1 MIDQADNLTQALQ
14 LEQPKRG
21 RGRPATGAAMT
32 PAEKQKAYRE
42 RQAKKGNVTEYNEE
56 LLDNTQKALLAV
68 CKKLE
73 SQYQINTQ
81 LTEELERTEKR
92 ASLAEKGLTEMGEEW
107 AKAKAEREGMIKI
120 LDEANKEKKYWIDR
134 ALKSDKEKRQGNV
147 TKITEKGYNVQFKA
161 KGKRTWKSLGE
172 RGAATCEH
180 LTEESAEKSI
190 ESLKR
195 LFPDDQYRI
204 VKAGE

>member
-1 MIDQADNLTQALQ
+1 MIDQADNLTQALK

-42 RQAKKGNVTEYNEE
+42 RQAKKGNVTEIE
-56 LLDNTQKALLAV
+56 DNLIKALKEQNEQTKYWTTRALQA
-68 CKKLE
+68 
-73 SQYQINTQ
+73 
-81 LTEELERTEKR
+81 EKR
-92 ASLAEKGLTEMGEEW
+92 ASLAEKSLTELGEEW
-107 AKAKAEREGMIKI
+107 AKAKAEK
-120 LDEANKEKKYWIDR
+120 
-134 ALKSDKEKRQGNV
+134 GNV

-161 KGKRTWKSLGE
+161 KGKRTWRSLSE

-180 LTEESAEKSI
+180 FTEESAERSI

-195 LFPDDQYRI
+195 HFPDDQYRI
-204 VKAGE
+204 VKTGE

>member
-1 MIDQADNLTQALQ
+1 MIDQADNLTQELQ

-42 RQAKKGNVTEYNEE
+42 RQAKKGNVTEYNAE

-92 ASLAEKGLTEMGEEW
+92 ASLAEKGLKEMGEEW
-107 AKAKAEREGMIKI
+107 AKAKAEK
-120 LDEANKEKKYWIDR
+120 
-134 ALKSDKEKRQGNV
+134 GNV

-161 KGKRTWKSLGE
+161 KGKRTWRSLGE

-180 LTEESAEKSI
+180 LTEESAERSI

>member
-1 MIDQADNLTQALQ
+1 MIDQADNLTQSLQ

-42 RQAKKGNVTEYNEE
+42 RQAKKGNVTANDDGQLKLVTT
-56 LLDNTQKALLAV
+56 LLHQ
-68 CKKLE
+68 E
-73 SQYQINTQ
+73 RINTDR
-81 LTEELERTEKR
+81 LATKVIELERQ
-92 ASLAEKGLTEMGEEW
+92 LEE
-107 AKAKAEREGMIKI
+107 
-120 LDEANKEKKYWIDR
+120 LKK
-134 ALKSDKEKRQGNV
+134 GNV

-161 KGKRTWKSLGE
+161 KGKRTWRSLSE

-180 LTEESAEKSI
+180 FTEESAERSI

-195 LFPDDQYRI
+195 HFPDDQYRI
-204 VKAGE
+204 VKTGE